1 MRPFRPE
8 EFHDRYQQRV
18 KELVESKAN
27 GNAAPNRE
35 QPQRLAPVIDLMSA
49 LKRSLANALA
59 SKASRPR
66 KLRRTT

>member
-1 MRPFRPE
+1 MHPFRPE

-27 GNAAPNRE
+27 GKAAPNRE

-49 LKRSLANALA
+49 LKKSLANAPA
-59 SKASRPR
+59 SKASKPR
-66 KLRRTT
+66 KLRRSS